1 MKSLKL
7 LYLLETGDLFNNIIL
22 DDETSIAAL
31 KGKLKSF
38 EHELKHLNQLPKKAL
53 SFASRNGL
61 DPYHT
66 NARIAAI
73 EQHIKNVK
81 QQILF
86 ANNKETTQLFK
97 KHADDNRDE
106 TAPIP
111 NGPMIKLG
119 PHITPAT
126 SNFIHDKKYSD
137 TFTGR
142 PWDYKEWTSNQLSQY
157 SALSKVLEDRGLPG
171 FNKLYAGKLRGKYT
185 NMIVAN
191 KGNTFVWR
199 VYDSGPGSGQN
210 WVYID
215 GEVNKTSSV
224 LGTPAKKHRFSGI

>member
-7 LYLLETGDLFNNIIL
+7 LYLIETGDMFNNMIL
-22 DDETSIAAL
+22 DDDTNLTAL
-31 KGKLKSF
+31 KSKLKSF
-38 EHELKHLNQLPKKAL
+38 EHELKHLHTLPNPA
-53 SFASRNGL
+53 FQ
-61 DPYHT
+61 T

-73 EQHIKNVK
+73 EQHINNVK

-86 ANNKETTQLFK
+86 ANNKETAQLFK
-97 KHADDNRDE
+97 KHADANQDE

-126 SNFIHDKKYSD
+126 SNFLHDKKYTD
-137 TFTGR
+137 TFIGR
-142 PWDYKEWTSNQLSQY
+142 PWDYKAWTPNQLSQY

-224 LGTPAKKHRFSGI
+224 LGTPAKKHRFTGI